1 MVLFRPKDQI
11 SDMFLP
17 PEGKPKIENGT
28 FQTQGPFFK
37 DFLPPEGKPKVEN
50 GTFQTRGPL
59 FLDFLPLEGKPKAE
73 NGTFRI
79 QMGVAC
85 LILTL

>member
-1 MVLFRPKDQI
+1 MPVRYVQ
-11 SDMFLP
+11 
-17 PEGKPKIENGT
+17 N
-28 FQTQGPFFK
+28 TQPNFW

-50 GTFQTRGPL
+50 GTFQTQGT
-59 FLDFLPLEGKPKAE
+59 FFKDFLPPEGKPKAE